1 MVENKSFFY
10 KFIFKSITN
19 GGLRSFVIFISI
31 VLGSAICAAFINIY
45 ADIEH
50 KVSNELNSY
59 GPNVVIMPKEFENS
73 YIDEKILDDKFEKI
87 SNLKAQ
93 NKYLFGTANIGVS
106 NAVIMGMNFS
116 NLKDIMPYLDI
127 KQGEFIKVDFDDKN
141 ALIGQDLAKLIGA
154 KVGDMIE
161 ITPNSGNTTKVKI
174 KGIVYDGEKEDGLL
188 IISLELAQKIFN
200 LENKVNYANAIIG
213 GNFNDIKN
221 TTKSLTTNDIIFE
234 PIGKISK
241 AQGNILNKIKIL
253 MFLIGLVI
261 LIITSVCINTSL
273 SSILLSRIKEFA
285 LIRAIGASKKNLLNI
300 ILSEIIIICVIG
312 SLIGA
317 ILGYF
322 LAIILGHLIF
332 SSGVDFRFIGLI
344 LAIIVSLIFALL
356 ASYYPI
362 KKALK
367 PNLAN
372 LLRE

>member
-31 VLGSAICAAFINIY
+31 VLGSAVCAAFINIY

-127 KQGEFIKVDFDDKN
+127 KQGEFIKVNFDDKN

-300 ILSEIIIICVIG
+300 ILSEIIIICITG
-312 SLIGA
+312 SLVGA